1 MIRIVPYFPSL
12 YVRTYIDKLCTLF
25 LYVLVISYVIDIAAS
40 VEYSS
45 FNFHP
50 GACFPDLSIQIRTS
64 KIVRAW
70 ISNTNCTS
78 VLK

>member
-12 YVRTYIDKLCTLF
+12 YVLYIDKLCSLF
-25 LYVLVISYVIDIAAS
+25 LLVISYVIDIAAS

-50 GACFPDLSIQIRTS
+50 GACFPDLSIQIWTS
-64 KIVRAW
+64 IIVRAG
-70 ISNTNCTS
+70 ISNTNCTY
-78 VLK
+78 VHK